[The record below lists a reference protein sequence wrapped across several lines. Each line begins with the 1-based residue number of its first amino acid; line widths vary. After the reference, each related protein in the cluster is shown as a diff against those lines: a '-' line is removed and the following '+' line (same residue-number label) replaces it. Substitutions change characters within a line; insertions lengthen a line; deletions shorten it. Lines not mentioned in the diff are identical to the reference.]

1 MNKIKVKKL
10 KIEALQHA
18 RKLIQNGDEEYIC
31 HALNEFV
38 YIGLLEDLDGARE
51 AVVSNLKRYIRQAF
65 NTEFSYYSLEDW
77 LLKEEI
83 CTKKVAYKYRHK
95 ARQTR
100 LNWIDWMIACLSEDV
115 AKLEKK

>member
-1 MNKIKVKKL
+1 MSIKNKSL

-31 HALNEFV
+31 HALNEFA
-38 YIGLLEDLDGARE
+38 YASLLGGVVDRRED
-51 AVVSNLKRYIRQAF
+51 VVRNLKQYIRQVF
-65 NTEFSYYSLEDW
+65 NTEYSYYCLEDW
-77 LLKEEI
+77 LAKEKI
-83 CTKKVAYKYRHK
+83 CTKTIAYKYRHK

-100 LNWIDWMIACLSEDV
+100 LNWIDWMITCLSEDV